1 MRKFTTQT
9 LSQFKGLDLTSE
21 GIEVTE
27 EDLYLTECINFSVSD
42 RGSLIK
48 RTGIKSVGRNLST
61 AKDSP
66 VLIGKTKNSLPNR
79 YDPILLYFENSL
91 EMFGLLD
98 TDLGVGW
105 VKLHTGNFSAPV
117 IFGRNQIVNF
127 DDASYF
133 PGSLSETGTS
143 VGVWKYDPAW
153 GGTTDPTNAGT
164 LTTVNPSP
172 RCSCLVHLTDRL
184 WALDNYSIVGENRVY
199 YSNAGSY
206 GTWTVASDFISF
218 RDTHLTN
225 IIEYK
230 QKLLIFSNNKIWI
243 LDTSQGG
250 VSSWT
255 KNPFSHN
262 LGTYTFEGTVNYNG
276 WLYFLDN
283 TGLYRTDLSTVE
295 LLSQKLNR
303 LFKNRVPQL
312 HNSPTNFDCISAY
325 NGRIYMSITDEFF
338 NRHTFVYDIQRETW
352 SEFSFRIKTDTMD
365 IYKPATNFLPVLT
378 GSRYS
383 LGYFEKSAG
392 GSRGEIEPG
401 MYMCPYD
408 TLDTPV
414 ERNKSVYLY
423 SEDDKVVSDEVF
435 KASFSTQRLSFKE
448 TTQIKRCPEIDMWYS
463 TKDEYDVV
471 YTIDDIEQETVN
483 LEKVPGFSESTRDWG
498 VQRVRG
504 PKAPFRNLQLK
515 VKTEESDRDAE
526 FGSLVLKY
534 KAYNAQGVSH
544 PSLKKD
550 SSVPPFGAIISDQTE
565 TWHVVGASGEPAFEN
580 SWTNEGSTWQVA
592 RFRKDNGVVHVQGLV
607 HNGTVNTAVFT
618 LPLGYRPE
626 KHLLWGGEGG
636 AALHSRLDVQSDG
649 KVLARTNS
657 NVHFTIN
664 CIFPVDDV
672 IWNNVGTVG
681 QPAFMNS
688 WVNYDTGWAPARFA
702 KKLDIVYLQGLVK
715 NGTIGDLPSF
725 LLPSDYR
732 PPGTELMFHS
742 DSNPEV
748 DSRIDVNVV
757 GAGGVELVIG
767 ANGYFSLTPA
777 FYPVIDASLWHEIG
791 DLGEPGFQNGWLN
804 LSTEFGP
811 ARFVRVLDTV
821 YIQGVVKNGTM
832 PSTVFTLPSG
842 FRPSADLLFGTH
854 GTIGGHGRIDI
865 PSSGNVIIRETTNNV
880 TISVAFSVA
889 DI

>member
-1 MRKFTTQT
+1 
-9 LSQFKGLDLTSE
+9 
-21 GIEVTE
+21 
-27 EDLYLTECINFSVSD
+27 
-42 RGSLIK
+42 
-48 RTGIKSVGRNLST
+48 
-61 AKDSP
+61 
-66 VLIGKTKNSLPNR
+66 
-79 YDPILLYFENSL
+79 
-91 EMFGLLD
+91 
-98 TDLGVGW
+98 
-105 VKLHTGNFSAPV
+105 
-117 IFGRNQIVNF
+117 
-127 DDASYF
+127 
-133 PGSLSETGTS
+133 
-143 VGVWKYDPAW
+143 
-153 GGTTDPTNAGT
+153 
-164 LTTVNPSP
+164 
-172 RCSCLVHLTDRL
+172 
-184 WALDNYSIVGENRVY
+184 
-199 YSNAGSY
+199 
-206 GTWTVASDFISF
+206 
-218 RDTHLTN
+218 
-225 IIEYK
+225 
-230 QKLLIFSNNKIWI
+230 
-243 LDTSQGG
+243 
-250 VSSWT
+250 
-255 KNPFSHN
+255 
-262 LGTYTFEGTVNYNG
+262 
-276 WLYFLDN
+276 
-283 TGLYRTDLSTVE
+283 
-295 LLSQKLNR
+295 
-303 LFKNRVPQL
+303 
-312 HNSPTNFDCISAY
+312 
-325 NGRIYMSITDEFF
+325 
-338 NRHTFVYDIQRETW
+338 
-352 SEFSFRIKTDTMD
+352 
-365 IYKPATNFLPVLT
+365 
-378 GSRYS
+378 
-383 LGYFEKSAG
+383 
-392 GSRGEIEPG
+392 
-401 MYMCPYD
+401 
-408 TLDTPV
+408 
-414 ERNKSVYLY
+414 
-423 SEDDKVVSDEVF
+423 
-435 KASFSTQRLSFKE
+435 
-448 TTQIKRCPEIDMWYS
+448 
-463 TKDEYDVV
+463 
-471 YTIDDIEQETVN
+471 
-483 LEKVPGFSESTRDWG
+483 
-498 VQRVRG
+498 
-504 PKAPFRNLQLK
+504 LQLK